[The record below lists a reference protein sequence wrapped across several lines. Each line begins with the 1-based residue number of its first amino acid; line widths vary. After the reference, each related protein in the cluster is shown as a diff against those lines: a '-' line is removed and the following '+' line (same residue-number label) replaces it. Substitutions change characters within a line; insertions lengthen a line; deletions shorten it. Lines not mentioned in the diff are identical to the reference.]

1 MNFAE
6 YIAVLSG
13 DTNLLEKA
21 KLEKRIMQLKSEETV
36 FLKSMRGRT
45 IEITTIREEIKRNN
59 TILARLKEDLNRF
72 EILPRDADGKVIFK
86 ATVQDVAYT
95 DPKLAGEALNIAVDT
110 ENKDTVN
117 YQEIGSFHGFKLVI
131 RAEQSLN
138 ALGTENFQNKIFV
151 AGDLK
156 YSYNNGHLARTPSLA
171 GEYAVNA
178 LNRIPGII
186 DQHEKT
192 GQTNNE
198 KLNALLAL
206 EGMTWPKAMEL
217 KSAESSLREISAKIE
232 RSLQT
237 KSKGTDMSIG

>member
-1 MNFAE
+1 VKGGYRWCF
-6 YIAVLSG
+6 IQ
-13 DTNLLEKA
+13 DLL
-21 KLEKRIMQLKSEETV
+21 LM
-36 FLKSMRGRT
+36 FLK
-45 IEITTIREEIKRNN
+45 K
-59 TILARLKEDLNRF
+59 
-72 EILPRDADGKVIFK
+72 
-86 ATVQDVAYT
+86 TVQGTAYV
-95 DPKLAGEALNIAVDT
+95 DPKLAGEALNIAVDV

-117 YQEIGSFHGFKLVI
+117 YQEIGSFHGFKFVI

-151 AGDLK
+151 AEDLK

-186 DQHEKT
+186 TQHEKT
-192 GQTNNE
+192 DATNNE

-206 EGMTWPKAMEL
+206 EGMTWPKATEL
-217 KSAESSLREISAKIE
+217 KEAESSLREISAKIE

-237 KSKGTDMSIG
+237 KNKGAEMPMG